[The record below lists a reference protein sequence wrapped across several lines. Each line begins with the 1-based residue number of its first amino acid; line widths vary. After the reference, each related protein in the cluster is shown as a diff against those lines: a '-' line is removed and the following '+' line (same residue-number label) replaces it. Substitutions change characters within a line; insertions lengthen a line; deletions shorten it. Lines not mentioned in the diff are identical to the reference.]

1 VSKIGN
7 PKSATKRMRPSTPLT
22 RERIVR
28 TAIGIVDRDG
38 LKALSMRKLGAELGV
53 DPMAVYYHVPNK
65 DALLDAIVEAVMS
78 ESDYSGDDPHASPE
92 DRIMVAANAYL
103 RAMLAHANAMPIML
117 SRGPNTPAAARPV
130 ELMMGILRE
139 AGLSPT
145 QALAGMNAIASAVR
159 GAAAMVGASGTE
171 PPSPEELEALA
182 SLFPADEFP
191 HLIEAAMCPQDFD
204 RDFEFGVRALAKGL
218 LLSR

>member
-1 VSKIGN
+1 
-7 PKSATKRMRPSTPLT
+7 MRPSTPLT